1 MTKTLLFLLVFL
13 LGSTYAQATIWT
25 VSNSGGTPAQF
36 NDLQVAHNTAL
47 AGDTLF
53 VHASGFTYG
62 NVVITKSITIIGEG
76 YIGANTTTVHN
87 VDFTNINASN
97 SSLIGLQITGD
108 IDATV
113 TSNGSTVDAV
123 SIERCYLFE
132 NTGTTNNG
140 KREQVKIF
148 SRGNNWIIRHCI
160 VVGTQLCYGYA
171 EVSSA
176 YGTGWIIANNW
187 IHNTDNS
194 TSTTTYTIVGLN
206 SAIIENNYILDTDNA
221 VTNVFNTIIK
231 NNIFRE
237 TLDLDDN
244 NASSN
249 VIQNNLADNAIF
261 SATNGNLPS
270 TNPLFVINSTYPS
283 FNVLAT
289 TDIRLQASSL
299 ARGAGVGGT
308 DIGIHG
314 GATPMPLPPYNGK
327 AAKPSIE
334 QLIIQNPVVGQGQF
348 LRFNIEAKTRD

>member
-36 NDLQVAHNTAL
+36 NDLQIAHNTAL

-53 VHASGFTYG
+53 VHASGFSYG
-62 NVVITKSITIIGEG
+62 DIQITKSITIIGEG
-76 YIGANTTTVHN
+76 YSGASTTTIHN
-87 VDFTNINASN
+87 ADFTNINASN

-108 IDATV
+108 IDANLV
-113 TSNGSTVDAV
+113 VSGSTVDAV
-123 SIERCYLFE
+123 SIERCYLIE
-132 NTGTTNNG
+132 NTATTYNSQIEGT
-140 KREQVKIF
+140 KIF

-160 VVGTQLCYGYA
+160 VVNTELCFGYA
-171 EVSSA
+171 TSGPA

-187 IHNTDNS
+187 IHNNDNN
-194 TSTTTYTIVGLN
+194 TNTTTYTISSLN
-206 SAIIENNYILDTDNA
+206 GAIIENNYILDTDN
-221 VTNVFNTIIK
+221 VLNNVSNTIVK

-237 TLDLDDN
+237 TLDLDDDN
-244 NASSN
+244 NISN
-249 VIQNNLADNAIF
+249 VIQNNLADNTIF
-261 SATNGNLPS
+261 SATNGNLPT

-283 FNVLAT
+283 FSTLAI

-314 GATPMPLPPYNGK
+314 GATPMPLPPYDGK